1 MKLQRIKWSV
11 QWIIY
16 SDMET
21 EEKKQEHSNTWTLY
35 TKKSA
40 RYQSQRTWFVPQ
52 GLTAYHLE
60 NSSEETIFH
69 WDTWTIISI
78 LGFIRGKKFHIWIY
92 LLKKKKQF

>member
-35 TKKSA
+35 TKN
-40 RYQSQRTWFVPQ
+40 QRGINLNAPDLF
-52 GLTAYHLE
+52 LKDSLRNLE
-60 NSSEETIFH
+60 NSSEEETIP
-69 WDTWTIISI
+69 
-78 LGFIRGKKFHIWIY
+78 LRY
-92 LLKKKKQF
+92 LNNN